1 MRGIL
6 AVAAAVAI
14 AAASLAS
21 PLRAEGAEPKFA
33 VVDMQRIFKEYEKT
47 KMIEQ
52 KLEQQAEVYRE
63 TAKQMLTQYQNMRK
77 QYENARDDAQNI
89 ALSDAERENRTMRMN
104 ELKDKLDMKEREIR
118 EYNVTRQQKLKEM
131 GENSRTE
138 VLDEIRKTI
147 INKSILQGYTLVLD
161 KSGHSL
167 NDTNLVVFHAPSLD
181 ITDEILR
188 DLNRGYRKNAG
199 NPVAAPTK
207 SGQTK

>member
-1 MRGIL
+1 
-6 AVAAAVAI
+6 
-14 AAASLAS
+14 
-21 PLRAEGAEPKFA
+21 
-33 VVDMQRIFKEYEKT
+33 
-47 KMIEQ
+47 MIGQ
-52 KLEQQAEVYRE
+52 KLGQHAEVYRE

-199 NPVAAPTK
+199 KPVAAPTK